1 MKCGIVS
8 IEIRASIWNV
18 IPRPGFAEQ
27 VGRALALS
35 PVVAILGP
43 RQCGKTTLAR
53 NVVVDIKHTWF
64 DLEDPVNQR
73 QLEAP
78 ELTLPQAEHL
88 VVLDEIQLRPE
99 LFPLLRVLVDQQP
112 NRRFL
117 ILGSASPDL
126 RGRSAE
132 SLAGRI
138 DFVELAGFLASE
150 VDDSARLWL
159 RGGFPRSY
167 LAATDE
173 QSLRWRESFIRTFLE
188 RDLRQLEVRAT
199 TTLLR
204 RFWTMVA
211 HYHAQTWNGADFAR
225 SLDISPKTARNY
237 LDLLEGTF
245 VVRQLPPWLANV
257 GKRLVKAPK
266 TYVRDTGL
274 LHGLLAL
281 ESYEDLMGHPKAGA
295 SWEGYALEHVLA
307 HLKGQPYFWGT
318 HQGAELDLLLLRRRQ
333 RWGFEFKL
341 SAAPKLTK
349 SMRIA
354 ADDLKLDHLWVV
366 HPGESRIPLR
376 ADVTAI
382 PLSDVAALEERGMQ

>member
-1 MKCGIVS
+1 MKSGIVS
-8 IEIRASIWNV
+8 IEIRANVWDV

-53 NVVVDIKHTWF
+53 HVVVDIKHTWF

-78 ELTLPQAEHL
+78 ELTLPQAEQL
-88 VVLDEIQLRPE
+88 VVLDEIQLRPD

-126 RGRSAE
+126 RRRSAE

-138 DFVELAGFLASE
+138 DYVELAGFLASE

-173 QSLRWRESFIRTFLE
+173 QSLRWRESFIR
-188 RDLRQLEVRAT
+188 
-199 TTLLR
+199 
-204 RFWTMVA
+204 WK
-211 HYHAQTWNGADFAR
+211 AR
-225 SLDISPKTARNY
+225 SSSDSCLPGSPT
-237 LDLLEGTF
+237 
-245 VVRQLPPWLANV
+245 W
-257 GKRLVKAPK
+257 
-266 TYVRDTGL
+266 
-274 LHGLLAL
+274 
-281 ESYEDLMGHPKAGA
+281 A
-295 SWEGYALEHVLA
+295 SVW
-307 HLKGQPYFWGT
+307 
-318 HQGAELDLLLLRRRQ
+318 
-333 RWGFEFKL
+333 
-341 SAAPKLTK
+341 
-349 SMRIA
+349 
-354 ADDLKLDHLWVV
+354 
-366 HPGESRIPLR
+366 
-376 ADVTAI
+376 
-382 PLSDVAALEERGMQ
+382 